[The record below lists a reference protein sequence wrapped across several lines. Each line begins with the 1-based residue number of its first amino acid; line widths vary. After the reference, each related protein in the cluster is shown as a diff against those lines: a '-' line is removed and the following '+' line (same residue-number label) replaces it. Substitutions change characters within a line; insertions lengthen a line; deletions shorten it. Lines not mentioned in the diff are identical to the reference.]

1 MSPASRRIARRSPH
15 VEIARRR
22 RRNYAFLAEQLVGL
36 SGARPLRPT
45 LPNGTCPLA
54 FPLVVDEPSS
64 LLRHL
69 ASNGI
74 GAELFWSDFHPAF
87 PAQEFPE
94 STYLKTHV
102 VTLADPPGPRSRPLG
117 TSGRRHAP
125 VVAGPMTGPSPAKS
139 GRPAIAIIRRGSFS
153 SINDAFLAAFTKLL
167 PGYDFE
173 VVDVLELMENEGLV
187 FKVRARLV
195 ALKEFTRLL
204 LLRRERM
211 GGAGGCMIRTT
222 FYFEQLRRRLAERL
236 SGRTYVFTLQT
247 QSLFDGSLP
256 GVPHFVYTD
265 HAELQCL
272 SLPGFSPEDL
282 FPPRFIALETSIYKN
297 AEMVFTMSDAT
308 RRCLVEEY
316 GCPEEQVAWVRAG
329 PNAPPNGEVP
339 VPDRYESQ
347 RILFVAARWEPKGGP
362 ELAAAFERLL
372 ATHPRAELTI
382 VGCSPALDL
391 PNCEVV
397 GPVPV
402 GLVGAY
408 YDRASV
414 FCLPTRR
421 EAYGIAFLEAL
432 AHGLPVVAT
441 RVGALPELVSEGETG
456 YLVEVGDVDALTSR
470 LTALLDDPEAC
481 RRFGLAARRIGA
493 SYTWAGT
500 AQTMLR
506 HIERVVGPL

>member
-1 MSPASRRIARRSPH
+1 
-15 VEIARRR
+15 
-22 RRNYAFLAEQLVGL
+22 
-36 SGARPLRPT
+36 
-45 LPNGTCPLA
+45 
-54 FPLVVDEPSS
+54 
-64 LLRHL
+64 
-69 ASNGI
+69 
-74 GAELFWSDFHPAF
+74 
-87 PAQEFPE
+87 
-94 STYLKTHV
+94 
-102 VTLADPPGPRSRPLG
+102 
-117 TSGRRHAP
+117 
-125 VVAGPMTGPSPAKS
+125 MTGPSPAKS

-173 VVDVLELMENEGLV
+173 DVDVLELMENEGLV

-204 LLRRERM
+204 LLRRESM

-247 QSLFDGSLP
+247 QSLFDGSLR

-272 SLPGFSPEDL
+272 SLPGFSPKQL
-282 FPPRFIALETSIYKN
+282 FPPRFIGLETSIYKN

-372 ATHPRAELTI
+372 VSHPRAELTI

-500 AQTMLR
+500 AQTMLW

>member
-1 MSPASRRIARRSPH
+1 
-15 VEIARRR
+15 
-22 RRNYAFLAEQLVGL
+22 
-36 SGARPLRPT
+36 
-45 LPNGTCPLA
+45 
-54 FPLVVDEPSS
+54 
-64 LLRHL
+64 
-69 ASNGI
+69 
-74 GAELFWSDFHPAF
+74 
-87 PAQEFPE
+87 
-94 STYLKTHV
+94 
-102 VTLADPPGPRSRPLG
+102 
-117 TSGRRHAP
+117 
-125 VVAGPMTGPSPAKS
+125 MTGPSPAKS

-211 GGAGGCMIRTT
+211 SGAGGCMIRTT

-247 QSLFDGSLP
+247 QSLFDGSLR

-272 SLPGFSPEDL
+272 SLPGFSPKDL

-382 VGCSPALDL
+382 VGCSPHSTFRTAKWSARFPSGWSVRTTTGHRSSASPLAGRRTGSRSSRPSRTGCPWSRRGSGRSRSL
-391 PNCEVV
+391 SP
-397 GPVPV
+397 
-402 GLVGAY
+402 
-408 YDRASV
+408 RARPATWSRSATS
-414 FCLPTRR
+414 TRSPH
-421 EAYGIAFLEAL
+421 A
-432 AHGLPVVAT
+432 
-441 RVGALPELVSEGETG
+441 
-456 YLVEVGDVDALTSR
+456 
-470 LTALLDDPEAC
+470 
-481 RRFGLAARRIGA
+481 
-493 SYTWAGT
+493 
-500 AQTMLR
+500 
-506 HIERVVGPL
+506 